1 MKKLF
6 FSLTLIIILI
16 IATIYGVLFTSP
28 GNSLV
33 ASIIENKVNEGQ
45 KNVNLKVN
53 NFVLTLDKIVFKATI
68 DDNSEINVFG
78 ALNLF
83 AKSIDVNY
91 NININDLS
99 KLQNI
104 TKQKLNGSFSTKGIV
119 RGNENLAEI
128 TGQSFIA
135 SGKTEYDV
143 KLEKFEPKK
152 ILVEMTNVKIDEL
165 LYMVN
170 QPKYATGLLNV
181 DAAIKNADINNLD
194 GMINTSISKGVLNT
208 LAIQPKANKKASTPI
223 VFDLKAHTQ
232 LSSEV
237 ASSQVV
243 LDSSIANLDIKKAD
257 YNLKNNSLVSDYKL
271 FVKSLS
277 KLEPLINQKLN
288 GNFTASGD
296 VKFENNN
303 LDLTGSTDIFKSNTT
318 YKVTTKNNKPETVK
332 LNMNDAE
339 LAYVL
344 NLVNQPKF
352 ATGLLSIDA
361 NIKNADTNNLDGKV
375 ITKVVNGLVNNS
387 IVNKEFEQKL
397 KNKINFDA
405 VIDTSLEKTLASSI
419 IDVNSTLA
427 NIDMKKAVYNLKDL
441 VFTSDYLLTVAD
453 LRKLEDVTGQKMRG
467 NVSLTGNIKQAKDE
481 LKVDGKTELFG
492 GDINFNLVNDNFN
505 AKIDGVEIKDLTHM
519 LYYPEIFTSKSNIDV
534 NYNTTSK
541 IGNIKGSLIK
551 GQFIQ
556 NEFSNIINTFAK
568 FDITKEIYKTV
579 DIDSKINKD
588 IINTIVNMESKY
600 TTIKVPSSTLNTK
613 ANTIN
618 ALVKTKIKK
627 YDFDTKVTGSLSNP
641 KVRVDTSKFV
651 KDRLKNKVKEKLEE
665 KLKDS
670 ILKDLLNKAPIQE
683 EQIRKPASN
692 EEIARA
698 FREMF
703 GQN

>member
-1 MKKLF
+1 
-6 FSLTLIIILI
+6 
-16 IATIYGVLFTSP
+16 
-28 GNSLV
+28 
-33 ASIIENKVNEGQ
+33 
-45 KNVNLKVN
+45 
-53 NFVLTLDKIVFKATI
+53 
-68 DDNSEINVFG
+68 
-78 ALNLF
+78 
-83 AKSIDVNY
+83 
-91 NININDLS
+91 
-99 KLQNI
+99 
-104 TKQKLNGSFSTKGIV
+104 
-119 RGNENLAEI
+119 
-128 TGQSFIA
+128 
-135 SGKTEYDV
+135 
-143 KLEKFEPKK
+143 
-152 ILVEMTNVKIDEL
+152 
-165 LYMVN
+165 
-170 QPKYATGLLNV
+170 
-181 DAAIKNADINNLD
+181 
-194 GMINTSISKGVLNT
+194 
-208 LAIQPKANKKASTPI
+208 
-223 VFDLKAHTQ
+223 
-232 LSSEV
+232 
-237 ASSQVV
+237 
-243 LDSSIANLDIKKAD
+243 
-257 YNLKNNSLVSDYKL
+257 
-271 FVKSLS
+271 
-277 KLEPLINQKLN
+277 
-288 GNFTASGD
+288 
-296 VKFENNN
+296 
-303 LDLTGSTDIFKSNTT
+303 
-318 YKVTTKNNKPETVK
+318 
-332 LNMNDAE
+332 MNDAE

-419 IDVNSTLA
+419 IDINSTLA
-427 NIDMKKAVYNLKDL
+427 NIDMKEAVYNLKDL

-683 EQIRKPASN
+683 EQIKKPASN